1 MDELELIR
9 QAGQGDES
17 AFEQLVIAYEKPV
30 YNLCLRMCGDRD
42 EAFDLSQ
49 DTFIKAWHAISMFQ
63 GDSKFQTWLM
73 RIASNTCIDHLR
85 KKKRKN
91 VIPMTDLDRED
102 EPLERQIA
110 DYETDPAVLAEKAQ
124 DHEAV
129 REAMSRLPDQ
139 DRLIL
144 SMRAI
149 EDMSYR
155 EIGEALELQPGTVKS
170 RISRAREKIRR
181 SLDGNLFEFS
191 SSKKG
196 KGECDLED
204 L

>member
-9 QAGQGDES
+9 RAGQGEED

-30 YNLCLRMCGDRD
+30 YNLCLRMCGDKD
-42 EAFDLSQ
+42 EVFDLSQ
-49 DTFIKAWHAISMFQ
+49 DTFVKAWHAISMFH
-63 GDSKFQTWLM
+63 GESKFQTWLM

-85 KKKRKN
+85 KKKRRN
-91 VIPMTDLDRED
+91 TITMTELDRED

-110 DYETDPAVLAEKAQ
+110 DYETDPARLAEKAQ

-129 REAMSRLPDQ
+129 RAAMDRLPDQ

-149 EDMSYR
+149 EDMSCQ
-155 EIGEALELQPGTVKS
+155 EISEAL
-170 RISRAREKIRR
+170 
-181 SLDGNLFEFS
+181 D
-191 SSKKG
+191 
-196 KGECDLED
+196 
-204 L
+204 

>member
-1 MDELELIR
+1 MDEQELIR
-9 QAGQGDES
+9 RAGQGDED
-17 AFEQLVIAYEKPV
+17 AFEQLVNAYEKPV

-49 DTFIKAWHAISMFQ
+49 DTFIKAWHAISMFH
-63 GDSKFQTWLM
+63 GESKFKTWLM

-85 KKKRKN
+85 KKKRQN
-91 VIPMTDLDRED
+91 VITMTDLDRED
-102 EPLERQIA
+102 EDKPLERQIA
-110 DYETDPAVLAEKAQ
+110 DYSTDPAVLAEKTQ

-129 REAMSRLPDQ
+129 REAMNRLPDQ

-149 EDMSYR
+149 EDMSYQ
-155 EIGEALELQPGTVKS
+155 EIGDALQLQPGTVKS

-181 SLDGNLFEFS
+181 SLDGNFFEGS
-191 SSKKG
+191 SSRKG
-196 KGECDLED
+196 KGGMRS
-204 L
+204 

>member
-49 DTFIKAWHAISMFQ
+49 DTFIKAWHAISLFQ

-181 SLDGNLFEFS
+181 SLDGNLFGFS

-196 KGECDLED
+196 KGGMRS
-204 L
+204 

>member
-9 QAGQGDES
+9 RAGQGEED

-30 YNLCLRMCGDRD
+30 YNLCLRMCGDKD

-49 DTFIKAWHAISMFQ
+49 DTFVKAWHAISMFH
-63 GDSKFQTWLM
+63 GESKFQTWLM

-85 KKKRKN
+85 KKKRRN
-91 VIPMTDLDRED
+91 TITMTELDRED

-110 DYETDPAVLAEKAQ
+110 DYETDPARLAEKAQ

-129 REAMSRLPDQ
+129 RAAMDRLPDE

-149 EDMSYR
+149 EDMSYQ
-155 EIGEALELQPGTVKS
+155 EISEALDLQPGTVKS

-181 SLDGNLFEFS
+181 SLDGNFFEFS
-191 SSKKG
+191 SSRKG
-196 KGECDLED
+196 KGGMRS
-204 L
+204 

>member
-91 VIPMTDLDRED
+91 VISMTELDRED

-110 DYETDPAVLAEKAQ
+110 DYETDPAVLVEKAQ

-196 KGECDLED
+196 KGGMRS
-204 L
+204 

>member
-129 REAMSRLPDQ
+129 REAMSQLPDQ

-196 KGECDLED
+196 KGGMRS
-204 L
+204 

>member
-30 YNLCLRMCGDRD
+30 YNLCLRICGDRD

-110 DYETDPAVLAEKAQ
+110 DYETDPAVLVEKAQ

-181 SLDGNLFEFS
+181 SLDGNLFDFS

-196 KGECDLED
+196 KGGMRS
-204 L
+204 

>member
-129 REAMSRLPDQ
+129 REAMSQLPDQ

-181 SLDGNLFEFS
+181 SLDGNLFDFS

-196 KGECDLED
+196 KGGMRS
-204 L
+204 

>member
-9 QAGQGDES
+9 RAGQGEED

-49 DTFIKAWHAISMFQ
+49 DTFVKAWHAISMFH
-63 GDSKFQTWLM
+63 GESKLQTWLM

-85 KKKRKN
+85 KKKRRN
-91 VIPMTDLDRED
+91 TITMTELDRED

-110 DYETDPAVLAEKAQ
+110 DYEADPARLAEKAQ
-124 DHEAV
+124 DHVSV
-129 REAMSRLPDQ
+129 RAAMDRLPDQ

-149 EDMSYR
+149 EDMSYQ
-155 EIGEALELQPGTVKS
+155 EISEALNLQPGTVKS

-181 SLDGNLFEFS
+181 SLDGNFFELS
-191 SSKKG
+191 SSRKG
-196 KGECDLED
+196 KGGMRS
-204 L
+204 

>member
-129 REAMSRLPDQ
+129 REAMSQLPDQ

-181 SLDGNLFEFS
+181 SLDGNLLEFS

-196 KGECDLED
+196 KGGMRS
-204 L
+204 

>member
-49 DTFIKAWHAISMFQ
+49 DTFIKAWHAISLFH

-129 REAMSRLPDQ
+129 REAMSQLPDQ

-196 KGECDLED
+196 KGGMRS
-204 L
+204 